1 MLQLVKQYLIL
12 VENIK
17 SEVTMKSLK
26 EVIILVVVK
35 PLCCK
40 SPVETKFLF

>member
-17 SEVTMKSLK
+17 SEVMMKSLK
-26 EVIILVVVK
+26 KELIPVIVK
-35 PLCCK
+35 LTCCK
-40 SPVETKFLF
+40 WLVET